1 MAEQSLEDLR
11 EWPPQTILKLFELV
25 RPYPILYDEKH
36 KSWTNKTL
44 KGHIWTT
51 IAKCLD
57 PHLTSRRCRD
67 RFVAYRRRYSTE
79 MRKQM
84 ARGEGVF
91 DPKLN
96 WLLKESDEDKHSD
109 EEKENNS
116 FSVSEGAQIIIKE
129 DPTEMNDSERSQI
142 HNANTLEKLI
152 DRIMTGNQSPISQ
165 PQISNTNVITPVASS
180 SAMEISDQ
188 LENPPAKKQKR
199 KNAVPQKVSQDDQ
212 VAGQSV
218 NPIELFAA
226 FKAAEERKAIEEECS
241 LAGQLIALDLRKLNP
256 ENRAIARVAISQI
269 LHNVLTNQLEQNKT
283 V

>member
-11 EWPPQTILKLFELV
+11 EWPPQTILRPFELV

-67 RFVAYRRRYSTE
+67 RFVAYRRRYSAE

-116 FSVSEGAQIIIKE
+116 FSVSEGAQLTLKE
-129 DPTEMNDSERSQI
+129 DPSEMMNDNERPQMP
-142 HNANTLEKLI
+142 NTLEKLI
-152 DRIMTGNQSPISQ
+152 DKIMTGSQSPTIQ
-165 PQISNTNVITPVASS
+165 TPNTSFTTPVPSS
-180 SAMEISDQ
+180 STMEIQ
-188 LENPPAKKQKR
+188 EQYEIPPAKKQKR
-199 KNAVPQKVSQDDQ
+199 KNAVPQRVFQEEQVSGQ
-212 VAGQSV
+212 QSV
-218 NPIELFAA
+218 NPVELFAA
-226 FKAAEERKAIEEECS
+226 LKAVEERKALEEECS
-241 LAGQLIALDLRKLNP
+241 LAGQLIAVDLRKLNP

-269 LHNVLTNQLEQNKT
+269 LHNVLTNQLEQSRT
-283 V
+283 T